1 MNNKSPLLFYANRYC
16 PYAQRSWLTLL
27 ELQVDFEYHEV
38 ELGKDN
44 KTDWFLALNPNGT
57 VPVIKHGGTVVYESL
72 IVNEYLCEVFGGDE
86 VNLMPNDPAGRCPSG
101 MPRAASRA
109 RILMN
114 RCDSTFVKLSYSYLS
129 HKRTT
134 ESDSVVKDDQL
145 RTQLENELRFL
156 DGAINSA
163 DSPYFMGKNV
173 SLVDIAYMP
182 FFERMSVAL
191 VKWKDFDIKSLE
203 LPHLNTWL
211 EVMSYREAYQKTRM
225 SQERIVEIYSRFL
238 DVDYF
243 KRVGVAQ

>member
-1 MNNKSPLLFYANRYC
+1 MNNKTQLLFYANCNC

-27 ELQVDFEYHEV
+27 ELQVNFEYQEV

-72 IVNEYLCEVFGGDE
+72 VVNEYLCEVFGNNGI
-86 VNLMPNDPAGRCPSG
+86 NLMPNDPAGR
-101 MPRAASRA
+101 SRA

-114 RCDSTFVKLSYSYLS
+114 RCDSKFVKLSYSYLS
-129 HKRTT
+129 HKCST
-134 ESDSVVKDDQL
+134 ESDSIVKDDQL

-156 DGAINSA
+156 DNAINSA
-163 DSPYFMGKNV
+163 GSPYFMGKTV
-173 SLVDIAYMP
+173 SLVDVAYMP

-191 VKWKDFDIKSLE
+191 VHWKDFDIKSLR
-203 LPHLNTWL
+203 LQHLNTWL
-211 EVMSYREAYQKTRM
+211 DIMSNREAYQKTRM
-225 SQERIVEIYSRFL
+225 SPERIVEIYSRFL